1 MIRTNTE
8 CFVFLDAKRPVSFP
22 LKDKHVMNAHHVVHF
37 NVPRDWFELNSR
49 HQKRYSE
56 GGKKI
61 RGCRRHQK
69 RIIPGWNAK
78 KSLGQLIVLGPF
90 NIQKYCFYSSLRRC
104 MACAEDLR
112 KIMRWKI
119 NKKRIMSLKFETTIR
134 IRENQSNIENAKFVS
149 IQRSKSI
156 AMVNHF
162 YKSTVCK

>member
-1 MIRTNTE
+1 MLWRHIE
-8 CFVFLDAKRPVSFP
+8 KMP
-22 LKDKHVMNAHHVVHF
+22 
-37 NVPRDWFELNSR
+37 SR
-49 HQKRYSE
+49 GAFQCATWLVWIKLAASKTLLWRRQ
-56 GGKKI
+56 KI

-90 NIQKYCFYSSLRRC
+90 NIQKCCFYSSLRRC

>member
-61 RGCRRHQK
+61 RWVLSSPEKNNTGLKC
-69 RIIPGWNAK
+69 K
-78 KSLGQLIVLGPF
+78 KVLGTVNRSGSF
-90 NIQKYCFYSSLRRC
+90 QYSEILF
-104 MACAEDLR
+104 L
-112 KIMRWKI
+112 
-119 NKKRIMSLKFETTIR
+119 
-134 IRENQSNIENAKFVS
+134 
-149 IQRSKSI
+149 
-156 AMVNHF
+156 
-162 YKSTVCK
+162 